1 MEVKLGFRSLAVVL
15 SEPMV
20 ITTDGATIEQ
30 DMGNLYIS
38 VVPRPSKVI
47 YNGPATIVIW
57 KDGTKTVVKRA
68 EGDSHDPVKAYLEAF
83 YLKATGKSR
92 TQCRKALESIAA
104 GDCR

>member
-1 MEVKLGFRSLAVVL
+1 MSFYNLGRL
-15 SEPMV
+15 SSKPMV
-20 ITTDGATIEQ
+20 LKVGDVDVEQ
-30 DMGNLYIS
+30 TSGNIYVS
-38 VVPRPSKVI
+38 AAPKPSKVI
-47 YNGPATIVIW
+47 YNGPATIVTW
-57 KDGTKTVVKRA
+57 KDGSKTVVKRT